1 MKYTVN
7 VEIHMAR
14 DKVVALFEDRANYK
28 RWMPGLKSLE
38 RVSGI
43 PGEVG
48 SVHRLT
54 FVMGKRE
61 LAMTETVLER
71 QLPDSVVLV
80 YESPGSRNP
89 STHRFTALGSE
100 LTRYEQ
106 DSLFESDKLMFK
118 LMAMVMPGWFRKHT
132 LTYMNAFKDFA
143 ESQTDEGLER
153 TRFEPQP

>member
-1 MKYTVN
+1 MKYTCSID
-7 VEIHMAR
+7 IHLPR
-14 DKVVALFEDRANYK
+14 ERVVALFDDRANYK

-38 RVSGI
+38 RLSGV

-54 FVMGKRE
+54 FVWGKRE
-61 LAMTETVLER
+61 MAMTETVADR
-71 QLPDSVVLV
+71 QLPDRVDLV

-89 STHRFTALGSE
+89 SSHRFTALGPD

-106 DSLFESDKLMFK
+106 ESRFESDKLMWK
-118 LMAMVMPGWFRKHT
+118 LMWLVMPGWFRKHT
-132 LTYMNAFKDFA
+132 LMYMNAFKSFA

-153 TRFEPQP
+153 TRFEPT

>member
-1 MKYTVN
+1 MKYTVA

-14 DKVVALFEDRANYK
+14 DKVVALFDDRANYK

-38 RVSGI
+38 RVSGV

-48 SVHRLT
+48 SVTRLT
-54 FVMGKRE
+54 FLWGRRE
-61 LAMTETVLER
+61 MTMSETVLQR
-71 QLPDSVVLV
+71 QLPDEVTLV

-89 STHRFTALGSE
+89 STHRFIALGPE

-106 DSLFESDKLMFK
+106 DSAFESDKLMFK
-118 LMAMVMPGWFRKHT
+118 LMALVMPGWFRKHT
-132 LTYMNAFKDFA
+132 LMYMTAFKEFA

-153 TRFEPQP
+153 TRFEP

>member
-1 MKYTVN
+1 MKYTVGID
-7 VEIHMAR
+7 IHLPR
-14 DKVVALFEDRANYK
+14 DRVVALFDDRANYK

-38 RVSGI
+38 RVAGV

-54 FVMGKRE
+54 FVWGRRE
-61 LAMTETVLER
+61 MAMTETVLAS
-71 QLPDSVVLV
+71 QLPDRVELA

-89 STHRFTALGSE
+89 STHRFIALGPE

-106 DSLFESDKLMFK
+106 DSGFETDKLMFRIMMR
-118 LMAMVMPGWFRKHT
+118 LMPGWFRKHT
-132 LTYMNAFKDFA
+132 LMYMNAFKAFA

-153 TRFEPQP
+153 TRFEPL

>member
-1 MKYTVN
+1 MKYTVA

-14 DKVVALFEDRANYK
+14 DKVVALFDDRANYK

-38 RVSGI
+38 RVSGV

-48 SVHRLT
+48 SVTRLT
-54 FVMGKRE
+54 FLWGRRE
-61 LAMTETVLER
+61 MTMSETVLQR
-71 QLPDSVVLV
+71 QLPDEVTLV

-89 STHRFTALGSE
+89 STHRFIALGPE

-106 DSLFESDKLMFK
+106 ESAFETDKLMFK
-118 LMAMVMPGWFRKHT
+118 LMQLVMPGWFRKHT
-132 LTYMNAFKDFA
+132 LMYMTAFKEFA

-153 TRFEPQP
+153 TRFEP